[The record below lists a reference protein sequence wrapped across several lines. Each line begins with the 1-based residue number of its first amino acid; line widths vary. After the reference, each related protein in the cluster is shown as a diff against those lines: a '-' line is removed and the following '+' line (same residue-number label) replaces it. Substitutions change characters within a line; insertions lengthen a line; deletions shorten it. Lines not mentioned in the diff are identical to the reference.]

1 MITTRKKGLFLN
13 TVLVTAIVALIVSV
27 TGCGKSEPA
36 WTAVNKRLVQEN
48 KIQERV
54 REDVPKDSPIVAN
67 LPDGEI
73 KNISTLPKVELYP
86 GVTAQMYWNPG
97 NLIAWMDLTPGAEIP
112 SGALPGDRIMVVWK
126 GSVQQLINGNY
137 VEMIARER
145 QPATGTTGGT
155 PRKEFV
161 YLQQGTQHALR
172 AGTEGARI
180 VEVWWPVRLDYLEKA
195 GVHYA
200 PEKVPVGTFPVPPSH
215 QPNKVYDL
223 FDVQW
228 TELVPYAN
236 SRIISSRGAQ
246 MSFLRMDPGSDFAY
260 HNHPEIQNMYTIRG
274 WINERILDRME
285 KMQAGDCLYLPV
297 YFVHGGVN
305 GPLGCD
311 VLDVFYPPRTDY
323 NASRLAALKAYH
335 EIIPEDAEI
344 RTVID
349 GATQGPGLN
358 FTEGPKWFKGKL
370 YFSNMYFDTNWN
382 GDPAKSSTVEMD
394 PDGKYRYI
402 QKGKMMTNGIM
413 PMANGNLAVCDMFG
427 HRIIEMTTSGNVVRT
442 LVSQYNGVRI
452 DGPNDLAI
460 DAKGGIYFTDP
471 QFIADKP
478 MQPGKQVFYRK
489 PNGDI
494 ALIAGPGEF
503 GQPNGIVLSP
513 DGKTLYVNNTFHD
526 ANHKSDAENYLIAY
540 DVKDDGTVSNRRRHG
555 ELRLTENVL
564 DAQERSTSA
573 DGMTVDTEGNIYV
586 ATFAGVQIVNP
597 AGKNIGTIHF
607 PVFPV
612 SICFGGE
619 DMKTL
624 YVAAYNKIYSIRTN
638 KTGLKYPLGSR

>member
-1 MITTRKKGLFLN
+1 MARLGAMSSMFSIHPAQTITT
-13 TVLVTAIVALIVSV
+13 S
-27 TGCGKSEPA
+27 
-36 WTAVNKRLVQEN
+36 
-48 KIQERV
+48 RV
-54 REDVPKDSPIVAN
+54 
-67 LPDGEI
+67 
-73 KNISTLPKVELYP
+73 
-86 GVTAQMYWNPG
+86 
-97 NLIAWMDLTPGAEIP
+97 
-112 SGALPGDRIMVVWK
+112 
-126 GSVQQLINGNY
+126 
-137 VEMIARER
+137 
-145 QPATGTTGGT
+145 
-155 PRKEFV
+155 
-161 YLQQGTQHALR
+161 
-172 AGTEGARI
+172 
-180 VEVWWPVRLDYLEKA
+180 
-195 GVHYA
+195 
-200 PEKVPVGTFPVPPSH
+200 
-215 QPNKVYDL
+215 
-223 FDVQW
+223 
-228 TELVPYAN
+228 
-236 SRIISSRGAQ
+236 
-246 MSFLRMDPGSDFAY
+246 
-260 HNHPEIQNMYTIRG
+260 
-274 WINERILDRME
+274 
-285 KMQAGDCLYLPV
+285 
-297 YFVHGGVN
+297 
-305 GPLGCD
+305 
-311 VLDVFYPPRTDY
+311 
-323 NASRLAALKAYH
+323 AALKAYH
-335 EIIPEDAEI
+335 EIIPEDAEV

-402 QKGKMMTNGIM
+402 QKGKMQTNGIM

-452 DGPNDLAI
+452 DGPNDLVI

-489 PNGDI
+489 PNGDVI
-494 ALIAGPGEF
+494 LIAGPGEF
-503 GQPNGIVLSP
+503 GQPNGILLSP

-564 DAQERSTSA
+564 DAQEKSTSA
-573 DGMTVDTEGNIYV
+573 DGMTIDTEGNIYV
-586 ATFAGVQIVNP
+586 ATFAGVQIINP
-597 AGKNIGTIHF
+597 AGKNIGTINF

-612 SICFGGE
+612 SVCFGGD